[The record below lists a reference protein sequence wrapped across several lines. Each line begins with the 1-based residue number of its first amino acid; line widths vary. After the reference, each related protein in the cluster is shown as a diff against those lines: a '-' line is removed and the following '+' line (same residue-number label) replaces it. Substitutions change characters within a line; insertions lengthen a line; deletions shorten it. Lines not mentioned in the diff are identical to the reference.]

1 MIHKVRWHFLYS
13 FICKFTKESSSENIY
28 QIGQELTEL
37 WSWVCGPV
45 LLAHPVYTTSS
56 VQRSASMLW
65 SEDEVGRCVAASV
78 VFWKAIFYRRQSV
91 VYHQW
96 HPVRTAVRIANM
108 AKSSIDSSWWRIRA
122 WPTVILRPTI
132 IWYSVT
138 HSLFHSRLKTFLF
151 CKSFPLQPFLFLLQ
165 D

>member
-1 MIHKVRWHFLYS
+1 MIHKVRLHFWYS

-78 VFWKAIFYRRQSV
+78 VFWNAIFYRRQSV

-96 HPVRTAVRIANM
+96 HLVRIAGRIAVNAIM
-108 AKSSIDSSWWRIRA
+108 A
-122 WPTVILRPTI
+122 L
-132 IWYSVT
+132 YSPMIAVCNDYKIPNA
-138 HSLFHSRLKTFLF
+138 LDPLVCNPICFGCMAYIAMAIGVQADIKFH
-151 CKSFPLQPFLFLLQ
+151 
-165 D
+165 